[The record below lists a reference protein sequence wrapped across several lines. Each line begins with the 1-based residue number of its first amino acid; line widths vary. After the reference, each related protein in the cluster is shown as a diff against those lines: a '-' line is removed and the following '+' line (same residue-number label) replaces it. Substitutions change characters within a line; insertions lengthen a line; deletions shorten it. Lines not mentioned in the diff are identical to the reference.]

1 MPAGETK
8 AASIGAPA
16 AQPRAALRCR
26 AAIMLVWR
34 KLPRGR
40 RRFSAS
46 EREAS
51 LFGHLGQAF
60 AKTEARPNAACCRA
74 VCAGRKAV
82 GALVRALEAGE
93 DRQTGG
99 RRNGLRAGR
108 PKSRSPHPHGDRC
121 AKEKDRSNLP
131 SFFVHILRSAPDFPA
146 RPIRSAPETATSGRS
161 GSGKRTRP
169 RGTASRRPSRRK
181 RRPRRSSAAAPAPDS
196 ARCGRPASTRPK

>member
-1 MPAGETK
+1 MPAGEAK
-8 AASIGAPA
+8 AASAGAPA

-26 AAIMLVWR
+26 AAIMPARR

-46 EREAS
+46 GGEAG
-51 LFGHLGQAF
+51 LFGLFGQAF
-60 AKTEARPNAACCRA
+60 AKAEVRPNAACRRA

-82 GALVRALEAGE
+82 GALARAPKPERTDRPAAGG
-93 DRQTGG
+93 TVCA
-99 RRNGLRAGR
+99 RAG
-108 PKSRSPHPHGDRC
+108 P
-121 AKEKDRSNLP
+121 KEKDRSNLP

-161 GSGKRTRP
+161 DNERRTRP